1 MAIKKNKSLK
11 GLNIPG
17 LIKGKMRNKKCV
29 FIDLYIVSEQTMLNF
44 YESVA
49 FNDTITEVTINE
61 SDMPLPL
68 RGKSMKEIK
77 QYFR

>member
-1 MAIKKNKSLK
+1 
-11 GLNIPG
+11 
-17 LIKGKMRNKKCV
+17 
-29 FIDLYIVSEQTMLNF
+29 MLNF

-49 FNDTITEVTINE
+49 YNNTITEVEIDE

>member
-1 MAIKKNKSLK
+1 
-11 GLNIPG
+11 
-17 LIKGKMRNKKCV
+17 
-29 FIDLYIVSEQTMLNF
+29 MLNF
-44 YESVA
+44 YESIA
-49 FNDTITEVTINE
+49 FNDTITKVTINE